1 MWILNWLPD
10 FVFHLMLLAG
20 ILAIGASFVLGFIPF
35 VSQYKLPIQVVG
47 IILTV
52 VAVWYE
58 GGIAKDNEY
67 KARIAAME
75 LKISQA
81 ETAAAEANTKLAEQI
96 LKEQARIKDIT
107 ETNKKRLKDLSDQ
120 LNKQCTVNQGV
131 IDVLN
136 DAARNRREIKK

>member
-10 FVFHLMLLAG
+10 FVFHLMLLVG
-20 ILAIGASFVLGFIPF
+20 LLAIGASFVLSFIPF
-35 VSQYKLPIQVVG
+35 VAQYKLPIQVGG

-58 GGIAKDNEY
+58 GGIAKDAEY
-67 KARIAAME
+67 RARISAME
-75 LKISQA
+75 LKISRS

-96 LKEQARIKDIT
+96 LREQARIKDIT
-107 ETNKKRLKDLSDQ
+107 ETNKKRLKDLADQ
-120 LNKQCTVNQGV
+120 LDKQCSVDQAV

-136 DAARNRREIKK
+136 DAAMNRKESK

>member
-1 MWILNWLPD
+1 MWLLNWLPD
-10 FVFHLMLLAG
+10 FVFHLMLLVG
-20 ILAIGASFVLGFIPF
+20 LVAIGASFVLNFIPF
-35 VSQYKLPIQVVG
+35 VSQYRLPIQIAG

-58 GGIAKDNEY
+58 GGIAKDAEY
-67 KARIAAME
+67 KTRIAELE

-81 ETAAAEANTKLAEQI
+81 ETQAAEANTKLAEQI

-107 ETNKKRLKDLSDQ
+107 ETNKKRLKDLADQ
-120 LNKQCTVNQGV
+120 LDKQCSVDQAV

-136 DAARNRREIKK
+136 DAASNRKENKK

>member
-10 FVFHLMLLAG
+10 FVFHLMLLVG
-20 ILAIGASFVLGFIPF
+20 LLAIGASFVLGFIPF
-35 VSQYKLPIQVVG
+35 VTQYKLPIQVAG

-58 GGIAKDNEY
+58 GGIAKDAEY
-67 KARIAAME
+67 RARIATME
-75 LKISQA
+75 LKISKA

-96 LKEQARIKDIT
+96 LREQARIKDIT
-107 ETNKKRLKDLSDQ
+107 ETNKKRLKDLAGQ
-120 LNKQCTVNQGV
+120 LDKQCLVNQGV

-136 DAARNRREIKK
+136 DAARNRKEKTK

>member
-1 MWILNWLPD
+1 MWLLNFLPD
-10 FVFHLMLLAG
+10 FVFHLMLLVG
-20 ILAIGASFVLGFIPF
+20 LVAIGASFVLQFVPF
-35 VSQYKLPIQVVG
+35 VSQYKLPIQVAG

-58 GGIAKDNEY
+58 GGIAKDAEY
-67 KARIAAME
+67 KIRIAEME
-75 LKISQA
+75 LKISKA

-107 ETNKKRLKDLSDQ
+107 ETNKKRLKDLADQ
-120 LNKQCTVNQGV
+120 LNKQCSVDQAV

-136 DAARNRREIKK
+136 DAAKNRKEPKK